1 MPLQLPTTI
10 LLHPMSLKNL
20 SILRGMS
27 WSDMRNLFLF
37 ARNRLHEERL
47 SQVAGS
53 LTYTTVLALVPI
65 LTIALAIFTTFPLF
79 NTFRSALESY
89 LSESLIPSSIST
101 TILGYLTQFATQAKS
116 LSAVGAVLLIVT
128 AVLMMMTV
136 DRTLND
142 IWRVKTQRPFAQR
155 VTVYWAIV
163 TLGPLLMGVSMTLTS
178 YLFTATSDVVASV
191 PFIGAVFYTLVSILF
206 TTGAYTL
213 LYLMVPNRP
222 VDWRDAAWGGLVA
235 ALAFEVVKRLFAG
248 FVSKSPTY
256 TLVYGAVAAIPIFLL
271 WIYLCWLITLFGA
284 VLAASLPIVKYERWW
299 HVAAPGSA
307 FVDAMAVIEVLYRAR
322 VAHATAVVDTL
333 TIRRKTRL
341 GFEEIERLLQNMHDV
356 NWVGRIK
363 PEQGGRARWNGQVAK
378 GFDNWVLVA
387 NPEKLA
393 LADVYRMFVFDASG
407 DAPLA
412 RQVETAV
419 EQGLGETL
427 AVHFSREAGSFLK

>member
-1 MPLQLPTTI
+1 
-10 LLHPMSLKNL
+10 
-20 SILRGMS
+20 MS
-27 WSDMRNLFLF
+27 WPDLRNLFLF

-53 LTYTTVLALVPI
+53 LTYSTVLALVPI

-79 NTFRSALESY
+79 DTFRAALESY
-89 LSESLIPSSIST
+89 LAGSLIPDSISD

-116 LSAVGAVLLIVT
+116 LSAFGAVLLIVT

-142 IWRVKTQRPFAQR
+142 IWRVKTQRPLAQR
-155 VTVYWAIV
+155 MIVYWAVV

-206 TTGAYTL
+206 TTSAFTL

-235 ALAFEVVKRLFAG
+235 AIAFELVKRLFAG
-248 FVSKSPTY
+248 FVSQSPSY
-256 TLVYGAVAAIPIFLL
+256 TMVYGAVAAIPIFLL

-299 HVAAPGSA
+299 HVATPGSA
-307 FVDAMAVIEVLYRAR
+307 FVDAMAIIEVLYRAR
-322 VAHATAVVDTL
+322 VSDATAVVDTL
-333 TIRRKTRL
+333 TIRHRTRL
-341 GFEEIERLLQNMHDV
+341 GFDEIERLLQSMCDA
-356 NWVGRIK
+356 NWVARVK
-363 PEQGGRARWNGQVAK
+363 PEQTGRARWGRRTGE
-378 GFDNWVLVA
+378 GFDSWVLVA
-387 NPEKLA
+387 NPEQLA
-393 LADVYRMFVFDASG
+393 LADVYRMFVFDPSG
-407 DAPLA
+407 NAGLV
-412 RQVETAV
+412 RQVEAAI
-419 EQGLGETL
+419 EQGLSATL
-427 AVHFSREAGSFLK
+427 AEHFSKA

>member
-1 MPLQLPTTI
+1 
-10 LLHPMSLKNL
+10 
-20 SILRGMS
+20 MS
-27 WSDMRNLFLF
+27 WSDLRDLFVF

-79 NTFRSALESY
+79 NTFRAALESY

-101 TILGYLTQFATQAKS
+101 TILGYLTQFAIQAKG

-163 TLGPLLMGVSMTLTS
+163 TLGPLLIGVSMTLTS

-191 PFIGAVFYTLVSILF
+191 PFIGAVFYTLISILF
-206 TTGAYTL
+206 TTGAFTL

-222 VDWRDAAWGGLVA
+222 VNWRDAAWGGLVA
-235 ALAFEVVKRLFAG
+235 AIAFEIVKRLFAG
-248 FVSKSPTY
+248 FVSQSPTY
-256 TLVYGAVAAIPIFLL
+256 TMVYGAVAAIPIFLL

-299 HVAAPGSA
+299 YVAAPGSA
-307 FVDAMAVIEVLYRAR
+307 FVDAMAIIEVLYRAR
-322 VAHATAVVDTL
+322 VSGTNAVVDTL

-341 GFEEIERLLQNMHDV
+341 GFEEIERLLQNMLDV
-356 NWVGRIK
+356 NWVGRVK
-363 PEQGGRARWNGQVAK
+363 PGQTGRARWSRRVEE
-378 GFDNWVLVA
+378 GFDNWMLVA
-387 NPEKLA
+387 NPEQLT
-393 LADVYRMFVFDASG
+393 LADVYRVFVFDPSG

-419 EQGLGETL
+419 EQGLSETL
-427 AVHFSREAGSFLK
+427 SAHFSKEESGFQE

>member
-1 MPLQLPTTI
+1 
-10 LLHPMSLKNL
+10 
-20 SILRGMS
+20 MS
-27 WSDMRNLFLF
+27 WSDLRNLFLF

-53 LTYTTVLALVPI
+53 LTYSTVLALVPI

-79 NTFRSALESY
+79 DTFRAALESY
-89 LSESLIPSSIST
+89 LAGSLIPDSISD

-142 IWRVKTQRPFAQR
+142 IWRVKTQRPLAQR
-155 VTVYWAIV
+155 MIVYWAVV
-163 TLGPLLMGVSMTLTS
+163 TLGPLLIGVSMTLTS

-206 TTGAYTL
+206 TTSAFTL

-235 ALAFEVVKRLFAG
+235 AIAFELVKRLFAG
-248 FVSKSPTY
+248 FVSQSPSY
-256 TLVYGAVAAIPIFLL
+256 TMVYGAVAAIPIFLL

-299 HVAAPGSA
+299 HVATPGSA
-307 FVDAMAVIEVLYRAR
+307 FVDAMTIIEVLYRAR
-322 VAHATAVVDTL
+322 VSDATAVVDTL
-333 TIRRKTRL
+333 TIRRQTRL
-341 GFEEIERLLQNMHDV
+341 GFEEIERLLQNMCDAS
-356 NWVGRIK
+356 WVARVK
-363 PEQGGRARWNGQVAK
+363 PEQTRRARWARRTGEA
-378 GFDNWVLVA
+378 FDNWVLVA
-387 NPEKLA
+387 NPEQLA
-393 LADVYRMFVFDASG
+393 LADVYRMFVFDPSG
-407 DAPLA
+407 NAGLV
-412 RQVETAV
+412 RQVEAAI
-419 EQGLGETL
+419 EQGLSATL
-427 AVHFSREAGSFLK
+427 AEHFSRA